1 MTGPGGAASS
11 GPNLNAP
18 TAPGQPFR
26 CDATNLADVS
36 NDEFCFTL
44 QWLHAHSV
52 PEADRPGV
60 FGEMVQQGSTV
71 WEGDEEIP
79 ALVGHIIT
87 NPRLF
92 PTSVYPHFTTHQIS
106 TAYALWARNN
116 AGLTT
121 REAEALAAAHA
132 NGNKDP
138 RP

>member
-1 MTGPGGAASS
+1 VNGQGANQSTGGGV
-11 GPNLNAP
+11 LNCNP
-18 TAPGQPFR
+18 T
-26 CDATNLADVS
+26 DLADVS
-36 NDEFCFTL
+36 NEEYCYTL
-44 QWLHAHSV
+44 QWLHAHGI
-52 PEADRPGV
+52 PETQRPGV
-60 FGEMVQQGSTV
+60 FGEMVQQGSDV

-79 ALVGHIIT
+79 AFVGHIIT

-121 REAEALAAAHA
+121 REAEALTAAHQ
-132 NGNKDP
+132 NHNKDP